1 MAKKQKYTLDEGR
14 EMIFSTEKF
23 REALYKY
30 QLRMRKDGMKLSREN
45 LIEKLAEECHT
56 SSGAM
61 VHWVKGHNGPSDLE
75 KVENLANALG
85 ISTEDLLE
93 TENESSEEKIDM
105 SNIITENKIDYS
117 TTKSVVRD
125 LYTEMVGYIE
135 MYRTV
140 KDCTYKTESNVLKP
154 MFRNLYIS
162 FTKAKLDLPRA
173 LYVELHDFIV
183 NYLQQMGCY
192 QMFEECEENGE
203 IDWDWVEEY
212 DSHYML
218 EYVDGSFTVNEELD
232 DDKKRFAYYLPEST
246 WVNNKPWVD
255 FIYVDTYMNGK
266 CFNIFKETVMEDYN
280 DDKEFCISET
290 IIIKTAY
297 MLLNEILKDY
307 IPD

>member
-1 MAKKQKYTLDEGR
+1 MAKRQKYILNDGR

-23 REALYKY
+23 RDALYKY
-30 QLRMRKDGMKLSREN
+30 QLRMRKDGVKLSREK
-45 LIEKLAEECHT
+45 LIEKLSEDCNA
-56 SSGAM
+56 SSASM
-61 VHWVKGHNGPSDLE
+61 FHWVKGHNGPSDLE

-85 ISTEDLLE
+85 IATENLLE

-105 SNIITENKIDYS
+105 NNIITENKIDYS

-125 LYTEMVGYIE
+125 LYTEIVGYIE
-135 MYRTV
+135 MYRTAR
-140 KDCTYKTESNVLKP
+140 DCTYKTESSVLKT

-162 FTKAKLDLPRA
+162 LTKAKLDLPRA
-173 LYVELHDFIV
+173 LYAELHDFIV

-192 QMFEECEENGE
+192 QLFEECDENEG

-212 DSHYML
+212 ASHYML
-218 EYVDGSFTVNEELD
+218 ECVDGSFVVNEELD
-232 DDKKRFAYYLPEST
+232 DNKKRFAYYLPEST
-246 WVNNKPWVD
+246 WVSNKPWVD
-255 FIYVDTYMNGK
+255 FIYVDIYMHGK

-290 IIIKTAY
+290 IIIRTAY
-297 MLLNEILKDY
+297 MILDEILKDY